1 VDGRRSPASGTQSGR
16 LALPSVDGTSIRT
29 DDDIG
34 KEADMSIAWDT
45 YHRRATALR
54 RVIADLDR
62 SGSSTLPWDDGLAAV
77 FDDQDDL
84 LVALHDA
91 WTRRLAGRV
100 DLALEIDEHE
110 SPESVALAWREVA
123 DELAGVRRVLDR
135 QADNPVLLPSERQE
149 HRMLA
154 VAAGVATINDPLS
167 RSAAAGERLVARI
180 RDAARSPDAGN
191 RLTERVAGLVRR
203 VPMPIVGARLG
214 A

>member
-1 VDGRRSPASGTQSGR
+1 
-16 LALPSVDGTSIRT
+16 
-29 DDDIG
+29 
-34 KEADMSIAWDT
+34 MSIAWDT

-54 RVIADLDR
+54 GVVAGLDR
-62 SGSSTLPWDDGLAAV
+62 SGSSTLPWDDELAVV
-77 FDDQDDL
+77 FDDPDDL
-84 LVALHDA
+84 LVTLHDL

-110 SPESVALAWREVA
+110 SAESVALAWREVA
-123 DELAGVRRVLDR
+123 EELSGVRRVLDR
-135 QADNPVLLPSERQE
+135 QADNPLLRHSRRKE

-154 VAAGVATINDPLS
+154 VAAGHATISDPLS

-180 RDAARSPDAGN
+180 RDTDRWSGGGS

>member
-1 VDGRRSPASGTQSGR
+1 VSNARRSP
-16 LALPSVDGTSIRT
+16 P

-62 SGSSTLPWDDGLAAV
+62 SGSSTLPWDEELATV
-77 FDDQDDL
+77 FDDPDDL
-84 LVALHDA
+84 LVALHDV

-110 SPESVALAWREVA
+110 SAESVALAWREVA
-123 DELAGVRRVLDR
+123 DELSGLRRVLDR
-135 QADNPVLLPSERQE
+135 QEDNPVLRHSVRHE
-149 HRMLA
+149 HRLLA
-154 VAAGVATINDPLS
+154 VAAGFATIGDPPS
-167 RSAAAGERLVARI
+167 RSAAAGERVVARI
-180 RDAARSPDAGN
+180 RATDRSSIAGN

>member
-1 VDGRRSPASGTQSGR
+1 VSTARRSAP
-16 LALPSVDGTSIRT
+16 
-29 DDDIG
+29 DDEIG

-62 SGSSTLPWDDGLAAV
+62 SGWSTPPWDDELAAA
-77 FDDQDDL
+77 FEDPDDL
-84 LVALHDA
+84 LVALHDM

-100 DLALEIDEHE
+100 DLALEIDDHE
-110 SPESVALAWREVA
+110 SWESVALAWREVA
-123 DELAGVRRVLDR
+123 EELAGVRRVLDR
-135 QADNPVLLPSERQE
+135 QADNPALRHSGRQE

-154 VAAGVATINDPLS
+154 IAAGVATINDPIS
-167 RSAAAGERLVARI
+167 RSAAAGEGLVARI
-180 RDAARSPDAGN
+180 RDADRSSGGGS

-203 VPMPIVGARLG
+203 VPMQIVGARLG

>member
-1 VDGRRSPASGTQSGR
+1 
-16 LALPSVDGTSIRT
+16 
-29 DDDIG
+29 
-34 KEADMSIAWDT
+34 MSIAWDT

-54 RVIADLDR
+54 RVVADLDG
-62 SGSSTLPWDDGLAAV
+62 SGSSTLPPWDDGLAAV

-84 LVALHDA
+84 LVALHDV

-110 SPESVALAWREVA
+110 ARESVALAWREVA

-135 QADNPVLLPSERQE
+135 HADNPVLLPSQRQE

-154 VAAGVATINDPLS
+154 VAAGVATINDPPS

-180 RDAARSPDAGN
+180 RDAARWPDAGS